1 MSRFN
6 YKKKAVVLF
15 VLLMG
20 LAGLS
25 GCTVVEARTLDVA
38 AADAQVAANAPELRF
53 SPSYYRDD
61 PAVIYGVVPVDKTV
75 ELRFSPSYY
84 RDDPTVIYGVV
95 PAEKPVELRFSP
107 SYYRDDPALLG
118 Q

>member
-6 YKKKAVVLF
+6 FKNKAVLLLVLS
-15 VLLMG
+15 MG

-38 AADAQVAANAPELRF
+38 AADAQAAANAPEIRF

-61 PAVIYGVVPVDKTV
+61 PAVIYGVVPAEKTA

-84 RDDPTVIYGVV
+84 RDDPAIIYGVV
-95 PAEKPVELRFSP
+95 PAQAPVELRFSP